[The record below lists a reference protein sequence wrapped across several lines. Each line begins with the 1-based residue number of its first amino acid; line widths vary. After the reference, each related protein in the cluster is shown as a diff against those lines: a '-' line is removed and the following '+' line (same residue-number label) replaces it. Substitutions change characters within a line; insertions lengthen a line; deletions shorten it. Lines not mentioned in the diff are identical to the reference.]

1 MIESGVIRYGK
12 EFEKSL
18 HEGGWDV
25 SKVDMEEL
33 SKSQAT
39 LVFGQMNEPQ
49 AHVHELPSQDSQL
62 QSTSVME
69 MKEMLEDETSCSS

>member
-25 SKVDMEEL
+25 SKVDTDEL
-33 SKSQAT
+33 AKSQAT
-39 LVFGQMNEPQ
+39 LVFGQMKS
-49 AHVHELPSQDSQL
+49 LR
-62 QSTSVME
+62 STC
-69 MKEMLEDETSCSS
+69 SCCPLRTLSS